1 MKKRYIVLIAVIV
14 ILVGLRLYLPVW
26 LKNNINDGL
35 KKGQRSTGSISE
47 VDLNLFKGTMTL
59 RDLEIFRDDRPEL
72 IPHFTCNRISV
83 HIRWRDLIQGR
94 FEGKAYVYQPV
105 LLFFARLQ
113 YGRGKDWT
121 KPIKEMMPIRIN
133 QLTIDQGEIHYRDEQ
148 SDPELDVFLK
158 DIHLEA
164 TDLSNSRDPESE
176 MPSEISA
183 TATSVGNGK
192 LELEGKANILMK
204 LPDMDLNL
212 SLENVDITAL
222 NDYLKKNASLDAEK
236 GTFNLYAELL
246 TDSGKADGYL
256 KPVIQDLKL
265 VNSGQEDDKV
275 LQVAWESIAGFMIEV
290 FENQKK
296 DQFATKI
303 PFKKDLGKIKA
314 NFGQAFWNLL
324 SNAFVDAFK
333 KQTEGTIGSG
343 GEGTSHKI
351 EPDEPDNFYVKS
363 GQHEKLIP
371 GAVE

>member
-1 MKKRYIVLIAVIV
+1 MKKRYIVLLVI
-14 ILVGLRLYLPVW
+14 ILVLAGLRIYMPYW
-26 LKNNINDGL
+26 LENKINKGL
-35 KKGQRSTGSISE
+35 EKGKRSTGSISE
-47 VDLNLFKGTMTL
+47 VDLNLFEGSMTI

-72 IPHFTCNRISV
+72 IPHFKCGRITA
-83 HIRWRDLIQGR
+83 HLRWSDLIRGR
-94 FEGKAYVYQPV
+94 LEGSAYVYQPV
-105 LLFFARLQ
+105 LIFVSRLD

-121 KPIKEMMPIRIN
+121 KPIKKMMPIRIN
-133 QLTIDQGEIHYRDEQ
+133 HLTIEQGEIHYRDEQ

-164 TDLSNSRDPESE
+164 TDLSNSREPESE

-192 LELEGKANILMK
+192 LELEGKANILMRM
-204 LPDMDLNL
+204 PDMDLEL

-222 NDYLKKNASLDAEK
+222 NDFLRKNASLDAEK
-236 GTFNLYAELL
+236 GTFNLYAELI

-256 KPVIQDLKL
+256 KPIIRDLKL
-265 VNSGQEDDKV
+265 VNLGQEDDKV

-303 PFKKDLGKIKA
+303 PFKKDLGKVNA
-314 NFGQAFWNLL
+314 NFGQAVWNLL

-333 KQTEGTIGSG
+333 KQTGGTIGSG
-343 GEGTSHKI
+343 GEGTSMGHERVKNDKFLVRSGRHDQVI
-351 EPDEPDNFYVKS
+351 PD
-363 GQHEKLIP
+363 
-371 GAVE
+371 